1 MEDAIMEAIEV
12 DSFSSMLTRESKK
25 IAPIRKRFQEASL
38 SQAPAIILSPDGSIL
53 QMTPSACHLLEYRSD
68 QSVESCFFSHVHGRN
83 LYQVMR
89 DVADMVCYGKA
100 GASWLLRLRTGQGRW
115 RWYKATVKNLLTS
128 GEGNIVI
135 NLRDLHD
142 W

>member
-1 MEDAIMEAIEV
+1 MDVAEV
-12 DSFSSMLTRESKK
+12 QEITPSVSDNRKFT
-25 IAPIRKRFQEASL
+25 AIRKRFQDPVSPHV
-38 SQAPAIILSPDGSIL
+38 PALLLGVDGVI
-53 QMTPSACHLLEYRSD
+53 QHTTPAARHMLEYKSD
-68 QSVESCFFSHVHGRN
+68 QPIEPCFFSHVHGRN

-100 GASWLLRLRTGQGRW
+100 SASWLLRLRTGQGRW
-115 RWYKATVKNLLTS
+115 RWYKASVKNQLNL
-128 GEGNIVI
+128 GEGTILI

>member
-1 MEDAIMEAIEV
+1 MNGAEVREVTPTISEAHK
-12 DSFSSMLTRESKK
+12 FT
-25 IAPIRKRFQEASL
+25 AIRKRFREPVSPHT
-38 SQAPAIILSPDGSIL
+38 PALLLGADGTVQHI
-53 QMTPSACHLLEYRSD
+53 TPAARHLLEYKAD
-68 QSVESCFFSHVHGRN
+68 QQIESCFFSHVHGRN

-100 GASWLLRLRTGQGRW
+100 SASWLLRLRTGQGRW
-115 RWYKATVKNLLTS
+115 RWYKASVKNQLNL
-128 GEGNIVI
+128 GEGTILV

>member
-1 MEDAIMEAIEV
+1 MDVAEV
-12 DSFSSMLTRESKK
+12 QETSSVATEPRKF
-25 IAPIRKRFQEASL
+25 AAIRKRFQTPVGAHV
-38 SQAPAIILSPDGSIL
+38 PALVLGADGTIQL
-53 QMTPSACHLLEYRSD
+53 ATPAARHLLEYKSEQQLD
-68 QSVESCFFSHVHGRN
+68 PCFFSHVHGRN

-100 GASWLLRLRTGQGRW
+100 SASWLMRLRTGQGRW
-115 RWYKATVKNLLTS
+115 RWYKASVKNQLNL
-128 GEGNIVI
+128 GEGTILV

>member
-1 MEDAIMEAIEV
+1 MDVAEVLEMSSNAPEARK
-12 DSFSSMLTRESKK
+12 FT
-25 IAPIRKRFQEASL
+25 AIRKRFQEPVSPHL
-38 SQAPAIILSPDGSIL
+38 PTLVLGGDGMIQHTTPAARH
-53 QMTPSACHLLEYRSD
+53 MLEYKPD
-68 QSVESCFFSHVHGRN
+68 QQIESCFFSHVHGRN

-100 GASWLLRLRTGQGRW
+100 SASWLLRIRTGQGRW
-115 RWYKATVKNLLTS
+115 RWFKASVKNQLNL
-128 GEGNIVI
+128 GEGTILV